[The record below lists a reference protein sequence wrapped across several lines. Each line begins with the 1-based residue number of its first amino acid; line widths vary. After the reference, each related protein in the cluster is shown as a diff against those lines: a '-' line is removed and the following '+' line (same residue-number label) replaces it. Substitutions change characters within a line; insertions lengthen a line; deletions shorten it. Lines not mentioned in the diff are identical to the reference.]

1 MPIAF
6 RYGCGSTYAAGNAPQ
21 TVAQQQN
28 QTIWKEAGRRL
39 ADQEHLLRLATNLL
53 HVTPTRDQVDAEHGR
68 QYRRSLDAK
77 AQYHYE
83 NAERRAAIKRSNSHD
98 GDN

>member
-1 MPIAF
+1 MPITF

-28 QTIWKEAGRRL
+28 QTIWKEAGRKL
-39 ADQEHLLRLATNLL
+39 AAQEPLLRLATNLL
-53 HVTPTRDQVDAEHGR
+53 HISPSADQIHAEHGR

-77 AQYHYE
+77 DQYHYE
-83 NAERRAAIKRSNSHD
+83 NAERRAAIKKEQYT
-98 GDN
+98 

>member
-39 ADQEHLLRLATNLL
+39 QAQEPLLRLATNLL
-53 HVTPTRDQVDAEHGR
+53 HVSPTPDQVGAEHGR
-68 QYRRSLDAK
+68 QYRRSLEAK
-77 AQYHYE
+77 EQYRYE
-83 NAERRAAIKRSNSHD
+83 NAERRAANKKEQYT
-98 GDN
+98 